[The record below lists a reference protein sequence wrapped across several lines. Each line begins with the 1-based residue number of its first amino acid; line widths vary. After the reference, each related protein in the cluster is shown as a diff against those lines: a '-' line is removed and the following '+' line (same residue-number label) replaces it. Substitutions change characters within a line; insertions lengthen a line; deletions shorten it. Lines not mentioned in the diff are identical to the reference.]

1 MENNENHRQL
11 KIDEIHKG
19 MTVAICRRAAYG
31 NYYGAFSG
39 SSGYTHKSI
48 KKWDLH
54 TVARVTPK
62 KTKIV
67 FDDGGYEIKAV
78 DGIPRISLFAPD
90 DLMQKENKDA
100 ERFISAHR
108 LMEAVSE
115 KSLRGTLC
123 SMSGDELQVLTDEL
137 EKVIAMLKGKKAT

>member
-11 KIDEIHKG
+11 KLDEIHKG
-19 MTVAICRRAAYG
+19 MTVATCRRAAYG

-39 SSGYTHKSI
+39 YTHKSI
-48 KKWDLH
+48 KKWDFH

-67 FDDGGYEIKAV
+67 FDDGHEIKV
-78 DGIPRISLFAPD
+78 VNGIPCTSLFAPD

-108 LMEAVSE
+108 LMELVSE

-123 SMSGDELQVLTDEL
+123 SMSGDELQVLADEL
-137 EKVIAMLKGKKAT
+137 EKVIAMLKGKKVT

>member
-11 KIDEIHKG
+11 KLDEIHKG

-48 KKWDLH
+48 KKWDFH

-67 FDDGGYEIKAV
+67 FDNGEYEIKVV
-78 DGIPRISLFAPD
+78 DGIPCISLFVPD

-100 ERFISAHR
+100 ECFISA
-108 LMEAVSE
+108 LKMMEAVSE

-123 SMSGDELQVLTDEL
+123 GMSGDELQMLADEL
-137 EKVIAMLKGKKAT
+137 EKVIAMLKDKKAT